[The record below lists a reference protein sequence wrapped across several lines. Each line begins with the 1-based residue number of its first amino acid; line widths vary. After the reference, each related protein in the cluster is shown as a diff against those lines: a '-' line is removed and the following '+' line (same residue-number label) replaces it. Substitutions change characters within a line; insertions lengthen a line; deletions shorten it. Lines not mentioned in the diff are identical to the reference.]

1 MGIRKNF
8 DKDFK
13 LAVVRDLES
22 GKSTVQVSRE
32 HSVKPGLALRWAREY
47 RANPKHAFAGKGIA
61 STVEA
66 RNAELERLVGKLY
79 AENDFLKKALD
90 SLRLMLVETKEK
102 R

>member
-1 MGIRKNF
+1 MGSRKSF

-13 LAVVRDLES
+13 LTVVRDLES
-22 GKSTVQVSRE
+22 GKSTAQVSRE
-32 HSVKPGLALRWAREY
+32 QSIKPGLVLRWRREY
-47 RANPKHAFAGKGIA
+47 RANPKHAFSGKGVT

-90 SLRLMLVETKEK
+90 SLRSMLAEAKEE

>member
-1 MGIRKNF
+1 MGSRKNF

-13 LAVVRDLES
+13 LLVVQELLA
-22 GKSTVQVSRE
+22 GKPTAQVSRE
-32 HSVKPGLALRWAREY
+32 HDIKYDLARRWLREY
-47 RANPKHAFAGKGIA
+47 KSNPKHAFAGKGVA

-90 SLRLMLVETKEK
+90 SLRSMLADSNGE